1 MYREYLHTHEKF
13 LFDLLILHNADDLR
27 GMPSI
32 LPILNYADLFES
44 DFTLCSHKLY
54 SYTDEAGYSHPFVNL
69 LWESPYSVPI
79 PLEYTLNPL
88 SLELHDNCLACNLTL
103 YEGTLKYF
111 YPDYQNYYYLPLE
124 DTAIHKSI
132 GEYVDRSARKKA
144 TAKNC
149 YSKKSLFLPQFGSLW
164 EPSFKEEYKSLSL
177 TRFMMIKPC
186 GMIP

>member
-1 MYREYLHTHEKF
+1 MQICLSR
-13 LFDLLILHNADDLR
+13 
-27 GMPSI
+27 I
-32 LPILNYADLFES
+32 LPFAVIS
-44 DFTLCSHKLY
+44 CIPTRTKP
-54 SYTDEAGYSHPFVNL
+54 GYSHPFVNL

-149 YSKKSLFLPQFGSLW
+149 YSKKEGLFLPQFGSLW
-164 EPSFKEEYKSLSL
+164 EPSFKEEYKSSL
-177 TRFMMIKPC
+177 TYTLYDDKTLWNDTVKILTMPMRSLTI
-186 GMIP
+186 